1 MKPEPEQDCME
12 CLTDELKPENVAPV
26 HDESRLFV
34 DSQVGKGV
42 YGGAKKNTGS
52 LAKRAGYFTNYCSD
66 AFKCV
71 CVVGSLTHFSS
82 MFPK

>member
-42 YGGAKKNTGS
+42 YDGAKKTPGLWQNVPDISQIIVATRLS
-52 LAKRAGYFTNYCSD
+52 VSVWWDL
-66 AFKCV
+66 
-71 CVVGSLTHFSS
+71 
-82 MFPK
+82 

>member
-42 YGGAKKNTGS
+42 YGGAKKHRVFGKTCRIFHK
-52 LAKRAGYFTNYCSD
+52 L
-66 AFKCV
+66 
-71 CVVGSLTHFSS
+71 L
-82 MFPK
+82 